1 MFQVTSE
8 FILRTILAS
17 NQDKLIQK
25 FDIRHHQK
33 KFELSENTSV
43 VNTISKFCKLDS
55 LTKHLKD

>member
-17 NQDKLIQK
+17 YQDKIIQK
-25 FDIRHHQK
+25 FDIRHRQK
-33 KFELSENTSV
+33 NLELSENTSV

-55 LTKHLKD
+55 LNKH